1 MSIRCRGT
9 TKENAGATLPQCDK
23 SKPMSL
29 RRVLGVYSICFLIVD
44 FQPINELSPRTATKF
59 SSVKPDFPTE
69 KRKSCQFIFVF
80 FFLKVKPP
88 KAAQIKGFILRN
100 SYYKVMFSNIFLLFF
115 SREICFL
122 VEHSINANSH
132 QETSKN
138 HQKIFALSKLLRK
151 TSKRV
156 FSSFE
161 LR

>member
-1 MSIRCRGT
+1 MSIRCRVT

-23 SKPMSL
+23 SQPMSL

-100 SYYKVMFSNIFLLFF
+100 SHYKVMFSNIFLVAL
-115 SREICFL
+115 SRKFCFL
-122 VEHSINANSH
+122 VANSTNANSH
-132 QETSKN
+132 QKRAKSR
-138 HQKIFALSKLLRK
+138 QKIFA
-151 TSKRV
+151 
-156 FSSFE
+156 
-161 LR
+161 